1 MSHLSNRFGPLD
13 VVTSPLEGRPGFFIS
28 AVMRNGLP
36 FDAAVSEGAEA
47 AAKVHQK
54 FCICA
59 ALFQPIAEGMD
70 PQEIVVSNM
79 PDPGTLN

>member
-1 MSHLSNRFGPLD
+1 MSHLTNTFGTLT

-36 FDAAVSEGAEA
+36 FDAAIVEGAEA
-47 AAKVHQK
+47 AAAAHAK

-59 ALFQPIAEGMD
+59 VMFQPIADGMD
-70 PQEIVVSNM
+70 VQDVVVNM
-79 PDPGTLN
+79 PNPGSLN